1 MFWLSNTLRIAMIAP
16 PAPESGMSTAGACAD
31 WELVLHAFFDGEL
44 EAVDSL
50 ACELHLGRCQ
60 RCSGELR
67 NLKSM
72 RQRLRRSA
80 IGWTAPAALRNR
92 IG

>member
-1 MFWLSNTLRIAMIAP
+1 MFWLSNTPCIAMIPP
-16 PAPESGMSTAGACAD
+16 PAPESGMSSAGACPD

-44 EAVDSL
+44 DAPDSL

-60 RCSGELR
+60 GCSGELK

-72 RQRLRRSA
+72 RQKFRRSA
-80 IGWTAPAALRNR
+80 VGCAAPDGLRNR

>member
-1 MFWLSNTLRIAMIAP
+1 MSSLSDMARIAMFP
-16 PAPESGMSTAGACAD
+16 PPTPESGLSTTGPCSD

-44 EAVDSL
+44 DAADSL
-50 ACELHLGRCQ
+50 ACELHLERCQ
-60 RCSGELR
+60 GCSGELK

-72 RQRLRRSA
+72 RRIIRRVA
-80 IGWTAPAALRNR
+80 VGWAAPDALRNR